1 MALLEGLIGVGVAI
15 AAIGVGLEV
24 QYRSREGNKLEVTN
38 GQWQT
43 DRTPGRLHLTGRIE
57 LINRTRALEIMVP
70 ELVAKTKLLSK
81 QSLDGLRWQTRVVP
95 EHEDA
100 AARADDYW
108 FAYIVK
114 KRTAIRVELT
124 IEGPEEAIAALE
136 SAWLQLRYVTY
147 GPQGR
152 IPRRKHIVLALKQL
166 ELDTT
171 PNWRSLSRT
180 DRLPIKTHLLTPQDD
195 PVEVVK
201 RYVLPY
207 SQPGDLLAIGE
218 TPLAIMQE
226 RFRHPRDI
234 QPGWVARH
242 VCYYF
247 QPTSSLATAV
257 GLQTLVDAVGPW
269 RVFGAFLGGV
279 LLRLVGKRGGFY
291 ILAGEQAR
299 LIDDVTGSLPPYDQF
314 VVLGPQDPQAVVD
327 RIEKETGL
335 KTAIVD
341 VNDLKAV
348 KILAASAGL
357 PTAVLESAL
366 RDNPAGNA
374 DEQTPIVLVRPR

>member
-1 MALLEGLIGVGVAI
+1 MPLLEGLIGVGIAI

-24 QYRSREGNKLEVTN
+24 QYQRREGNKLEVTN

-43 DRTPGRLHLTGRIE
+43 DRSPGRLQLTGRIE
-57 LINRTRALEIMVP
+57 LINRTRKLEIMVP
-70 ELVAKTKLLSK
+70 ELVAKAKLLSK
-81 QSLDGLRWQTRVVP
+81 QSLEGIRWQTRVVP

-100 AARADDYW
+100 AARANDYW

-114 KRTAIRVELT
+114 KRTTIRVELD
-124 IEGPEEAIAALE
+124 IEGPEDAIAALE

-152 IPRRKHIVLALKQL
+152 IPRRKHIVLALKEL
-166 ELDTT
+166 ELDTAPT
-171 PNWRSLSRT
+171 WRSLSQT

-234 QPGWVARH
+234 KPGWVARH

-327 RIEKETGL
+327 RIERETGL

>member
-1 MALLEGLIGVGVAI
+1 MPLLEGLIGVGVAI

-24 QYRSREGNKLEVTN
+24 QYQRREGNKLEVTN

-43 DRTPGRLHLTGRIE
+43 DRSPGRLQLTGRIE
-57 LINRTRALEIMVP
+57 LINRTRKLEIMVP
-70 ELVAKTKLLSK
+70 ELVAKARLLSK
-81 QSLDGLRWQTRVVP
+81 QSLEGIRWQTRVVP

-114 KRTAIRVELT
+114 KRTTIRVELT
-124 IEGPEEAIAALE
+124 IEGPEAAIAALE
-136 SAWLQLRYVTY
+136 SAWLQIRYVTY

-152 IPRRKHIVLALKQL
+152 IPRRKHIVLALKER
-166 ELDTT
+166 ELATA
-171 PNWRSLSRT
+171 PAWRSLSQT

-195 PVEVVK
+195 PVEVIK

-234 QPGWVARH
+234 HPGWVARH

-247 QPTSSLATAV
+247 QATSSLATAV

-327 RIEKETGL
+327 RIERETGL